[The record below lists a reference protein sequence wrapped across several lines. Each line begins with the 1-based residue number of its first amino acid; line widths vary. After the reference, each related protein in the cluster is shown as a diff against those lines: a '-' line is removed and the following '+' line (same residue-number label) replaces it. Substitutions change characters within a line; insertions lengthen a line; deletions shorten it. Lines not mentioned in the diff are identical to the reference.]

1 MSHLMTAPTV
11 PAERP
16 TTHAEHTDHL
26 VNPENAMTLIHEAL
40 ARSHQQE
47 AQREAA
53 EYRLARRLC
62 AARRW
67 TRLANWVSARAE
79 RARARAR
86 VT

>member
-1 MSHLMTAPTV
+1 MKHLTTATAL
-11 PAERP
+11 PAERSARRDRS
-16 TTHAEHTDHL
+16 TGL
-26 VNPENAMTLIHEAL
+26 VNQENAMSLIHEAL

-53 EYRLARRLC
+53 EYRLARRLS

-67 TRLANWVSARAE
+67 TRLATWVSVRAE

>member
-1 MSHLMTAPTV
+1 MKNLTMAPAV

-16 TTHAEHTDHL
+16 STHRDHTATL
-26 VNPENAMTLIHEAL
+26 VNQENAMTLIHEAL

-47 AQREAA
+47 ALREAA
-53 EYRLARRLC
+53 EYRFARRLS

-67 TRLANWVSARAE
+67 TRLASWVSARAA

>member
-1 MSHLMTAPTV
+1 MKHLTTATAL

-16 TTHAEHTDHL
+16 AHRDRTTGL
-26 VNPENAMTLIHEAL
+26 VNQESTMSLIHEVL
-40 ARSHQQE
+40 ARSRQQE
-47 AQREAA
+47 IQREAA
-53 EYRLARRLC
+53 QYRLARRLS

-67 TRLANWVSARAE
+67 TRLATWVSVRAE